1 MGMNIRVELC
11 HVDTL
16 RCVVRVEAWD
26 ETRLIASSLG
36 EAPSAEE
43 AEDRA
48 FRRLTQRLEPKKQT
62 QIEQVQ
68 PVHAAITRLPAS
80 SPEPIAGVAANSLQT
95 RQVDHFDNRSK
106 LSTAS
111 SNAQSPPPSTPSLAT
126 SPKAPTEIVEDGRP
140 SQLAYDQP
148 SESPTDPDDW
158 SEELTAIDFE
168 VKRIGWAREQERQYL
183 ERAFGHASRHRLTRY
198 ADLVAFLRQLRQ
210 IQPGESPEQSA
221 VPIRRSDLITQ
232 GDQMLTNLG
241 WTGEQARAFLQKHL
255 HSTSRQQLSDE
266 QLLQFNMLL
275 EEQTLAKS

>member
-1 MGMNIRVELC
+1 MNIRVELC

-26 ETRLIASSLG
+26 AERLIASSLG
-36 EAPSAEE
+36 EASSAEE

-48 FRRLTQRLEPKKQT
+48 VQRLSQRLETKKQT
-62 QIEQVQ
+62 QNDHDQ
-68 PVHAAITRLPAS
+68 PDQAAITRLPAS
-80 SPEPIAGVAANSLQT
+80 SPEQPRDVAANPLKSS
-95 RQVDHFDNRSK
+95 QVEDSDNRSK
-106 LSTAS
+106 PSSAAS
-111 SNAQSPPPSTPSLAT
+111 NPPSA
-126 SPKAPTEIVEDGRP
+126 IVEDDRP
-140 SQLAYDQP
+140 SQLAVDPP

-168 VKRIGWAREQERQYL
+168 LKRIGWAREQERQYL

-241 WTGEQARAFLQKHL
+241 WSGEQARAFLQKHL
-255 HSTSRQQLSDE
+255 NSTSRQQLSDE

-275 EEQTLAKS
+275 EEQTLANP